1 MRSLKWLRRDALER
15 AASARM
21 AQVGVRMTAS
31 REAVGRFSGGN
42 QQRVLLGR
50 SLEAQPRVLLLNDF
64 TRGVDV
70 KAKASIHRLV
80 RALADEG
87 LAICV
92 TSSDLEELLGVADRI
107 VCMRGGR
114 IVADRPSADFD
125 KLSLLALAST
135 APAFNGLPPS
145 NFKV

>member
-1 MRSLKWLRRDALER
+1 M
-15 AASARM
+15 
-21 AQVGVRMTAS
+21 VAS
-31 REAVGRFSGGN
+31 RCIGTGGLGSDGTGRCAHDGLTRGRRAVFRRQSAEGSAW
-42 QQRVLLGR
+42 
-50 SLEAQPRVLLLNDF
+50 SLFGSKTEGVLLNDF

-80 RALADEG
+80 RELAGEG
-87 LAICV
+87 MAICI

-135 APAFNGLPPS
+135 AARRP
-145 NFKV
+145 